1 MRDATNEY
9 TPGPWEFSLYGHTP
23 EMLEKMR
30 ANGMEPV
37 RMLNNAG
44 GVAITAEIGPVA
56 EVHCQTEYKRG
67 NGHLTH
73 CAERDANARLIAAAP
88 ELYETLEWLV
98 STYDINDVEERNLAI
113 AQARAVLAKVENG
126 GEK

>member
-30 ANGMEPV
+30 ANGIEPV
-37 RMLNNAG
+37 RMLTNEGQAVVG
-44 GVAITAEIGPVA
+44 ASIGQVALVA
-56 EVHCQTEYKRG
+56 CHAEYKRG
-67 NGHLTH
+67 QGHKAN